1 MSALADGPAI
11 ALLKEIRSHEKELE
25 LVGIH
30 THIGSQIHDSSAFI
44 EAARRMMLLRHTF
57 WATDGYLMPEVDL
70 GGGFSVPYT
79 PDEDRMDLDQTLTS
93 LGADMVAINRRLG
106 MPMPVIAFEPGRW
119 IVAPCGMSLY
129 RVGTVKPVPLS
140 DGSVRTYVSV
150 DGGMSDNIRPAL
162 YEAQYTAV
170 LANRDGS
177 GDRIQARVV
186 GKHCESGDI
195 LVQNV
200 ALPADIRRG
209 DLLLVPVTGAYGR
222 TMASNY
228 NQALIPAVV
237 GLDQSGAHL
246 MLRRQTMDDLLALDQ
261 G

>member
-1 MSALADGPAI
+1 
-11 ALLKEIRSHEKELE
+11 
-25 LVGIH
+25 
-30 THIGSQIHDSSAFI
+30 
-44 EAARRMMLLRHTF
+44 
-57 WATDGYLMPEVDL
+57 
-70 GGGFSVPYT
+70 
-79 PDEDRMDLDQTLTS
+79 
-93 LGADMVAINRRLG
+93 

-129 RVGTVKPVPLS
+129 RVGTVKPVFLS

-162 YEAQYTAV
+162 YGAEYTAV
-170 LANRDGS
+170 LANRHGS
-177 GDRIQARVV
+177 ADRIQGRVV

-195 LVQNV
+195 LVQKV
-200 ALPADIRRG
+200 LLPADIRRG

-228 NQALIPAVV
+228 NQALIPPVV

-246 MLRRQTMDDLLALDQ
+246 MLRRQTIDDLLALDQ